1 MKLRTLFFS
10 LLAALLLAGCDIEPA
25 GYLIDGGDH
34 SLTLERKKPYP
45 WSSGWELDLVVS
57 RFPDCQRRYPMK
69 KSGEKLRVDLYRVQP
84 GVFILN
90 QASRWYVAETKECRL
105 QQFDEEPPLPGEY
118 VGAFRVK
125 NGVFGFVPS
134 EEEKNGKTKTSTE

>member
-1 MKLRTLFFS
+1 MKLRTL
-10 LLAALLLAGCDIEPA
+10 LLPLFAALLLAGCDIEPA

-90 QASRWYVAETKECRL
+90 QGNRWYVAETKECRL
-105 QQFDEEPPLPGEY
+105 QQFDEEPPLPGDF

-125 NGVFGFVPS
+125 NGVFGFVPN
-134 EEEKNGKTKTSTE
+134 EDEKNGKAKP